1 MLQIVLVAFNN
12 LNQVQHTIQSLEL
25 IRIPY
30 EVLIVDSSTDSLVR
44 NFCSQIQKFRVK
56 YIWEEKN
63 GIYHAMNTGWKNCQS
78 TDLVW
83 YLNPGDFLHSGESL
97 EKLARGIETSGA
109 VWGFAQAIPGGDQNS
124 IFPPALAE
132 ITSMGLHKGILSISH
147 QAILVQRKE
156 LQRLGGFNERYQIAA
171 DLDLEFKLLTSST
184 GYFEKSPLVDVDIH
198 GLSHKKVV
206 RTLYESAVVRRK
218 NNILSSWGA
227 TTWFIAKI
235 SHKVF
240 INMRNRIQ

>member
-12 LNQVQHTIQSLEL
+12 LNQVQQTIQSLEL
-25 IRIPY
+25 IHIPY

-83 YLNPGDFLHSGESL
+83 YLNPGDFLLSEESL
-97 EKLARGIETSGA
+97 ENLVRGIKTSGA
-109 VWGFAQAIPGGDQNS
+109 VWGFAQAISGGDQNS
-124 IFPPALAE
+124 IFPPTSAE
-132 ITSMGLHKGILSISH
+132 ITSRGLHKGVLSMSH

-171 DLDLEFKLLTSST
+171 DLDLEFKLLRST
-184 GYFEKSPLVDVDIH
+184 MGYFEKSPLVDVDIH

-218 NNILSSWGA
+218 NNILSSWRA
-227 TTWFIAKI
+227 TTWFITKI
-235 SHKVF
+235 SHKVL
-240 INMRNRIQ
+240 INLRNRIQ